1 MRNKAIRKAPALSAL
16 SRLTLGLALGLGL
29 LAGGTAAR
37 AQDLDDFRRAAAAD
51 GVNVIPFESLR
62 REAASIAREVEQ
74 SKAASQWKYAAY
86 EKRKD
91 NLLDSKAKQQKK
103 IETLRQDIEAFKDK
117 HEDVDVSS
125 LEKDLAGLG
134 DDLEDI
140 DDKIDDLNDELEDG
154 AEAWKRLWNA
164 RGGLR
169 ELFDD
174 AKDDVR
180 SAQSNLEK
188 YLGDDAS
195 EDDQKKLKSYLEVIE
210 DEIELG
216 ERTHKEQED
225 GAKATEEKFRKLIKK
240 TAI

>member
-1 MRNKAIRKAPALSAL
+1 MA
-16 SRLTLGLALGLGL
+16 
-29 LAGGTAAR
+29 
-37 AQDLDDFRRAAAAD
+37 
-51 GVNVIPFESLR
+51 
-62 REAASIAREVEQ
+62 Q
-74 SKAASQWKYAAY
+74 SKAASQWNYAAY
-86 EKRKD
+86 EKRK
-91 NLLDSKAKQQKK
+91 NKLLDGKAKQQQK
-103 IETLRQDIEAFKDK
+103 IETLRKDIEAFKDK

-134 DDLEDI
+134 DKLEDI